1 MHRVPTWSR
10 RVAAHG
16 RRQRA
21 RGLTLIE
28 VMIAMMVASTVLIS
42 SAYAFSASMR
52 AVQQARK
59 MTQAAAFLE
68 TVMENVASQPY
79 ANLAA
84 LNGNQL
90 FDHTNAVDSQ
100 YSVTLAVFAN
110 QVNLMQVRATLVD
123 VSTNREIARLT
134 TLRSNR

>member
-1 MHRVPTWSR
+1 MNREQQWDR
-10 RVAAHG
+10 REPA
-16 RRQRA
+16 RRQDRRR

-42 SAYAFSASMR
+42 SAYAFTASMR

-68 TVMENVASQPY
+68 TVMENVGSQPY

-90 FDHTNAVDSQ
+90 FDGANAGASQ

-123 VSTNREIARLT
+123 LSTNREIARLT
-134 TLRSNR
+134 TLRANR